1 MAFIIV
7 YITYPNIEEANKI
20 VSHLINKKLIACAN
34 IFPVKSSFIW
44 KGKVD
49 NSDEVVS
56 VAKTRREN
64 WEKVKAEVKKMHSYE
79 IPCIL
84 KIEAEANNEFEEW
97 VNKETK

>member
-20 VSHLINKKLIACAN
+20 ISHLINKKLIACAN

-49 NSDEVVS
+49 NSDEIVS
-56 VAKTRREN
+56 IAKTKKEN
-64 WEKVKAEVKKMHSYE
+64 WEKIKAEVKKMHSYE
-79 IPCIL
+79 TPCIF
-84 KIEAEANNEFEEW
+84 KIEAEANEDFEDW
-97 VNKETK
+97 VNKETE

>member
-20 VSHLINKKLIACAN
+20 ISHLINKKLIACAN

-49 NSDEVVS
+49 NSDEIVS
-56 VAKTRREN
+56 IAKTKKEN
-64 WEKVKAEVKKMHSYE
+64 WEKIKAEVKKMHSYE
-79 IPCIL
+79 TPCIL
-84 KIEAEANNEFEEW
+84 KIEAEANEDFEDW
-97 VNKETK
+97 VNKETE